1 MMLLTF
7 DPSTSLVPASVPIVD
22 DSAVEIDETFFGN
35 LRLPQGST
43 ANVMFRPQQALA
55 TITDDDRMRI
65 FILL

>member
-7 DPSTSLVPASVPIVD
+7 DPSTSLVPVFVPIVD
-22 DSAVEIDETFFGN
+22 DSAVEINETFFGN

-55 TITDDDRMRI
+55 TITDDDGMRI